1 MHNIINDNKGKETI
15 MEEANPTDKANQ
27 DKVAALANARYSSLP
42 QRRPG
47 DLMGGA
53 KSTSFARRGPP
64 PPIKI
69 AGGSSFKNNPFLQ
82 KK

>member
-1 MHNIINDNKGKETI
+1 MKTDTQ
-15 MEEANPTDKANQ
+15 MEETNTDDTNLSNQ
-27 DKVAALANARYSSLP
+27 EKLARQANARFGSLP
-42 QRRPG
+42 AERPT

-69 AGGSSFKNNPFLQ
+69 NSGSCFRDNPFL
-82 KK
+82 KKK

>member
-1 MHNIINDNKGKETI
+1 
-15 MEEANPTDKANQ
+15 MEESGINNQ
-27 DKVAALANARYSSLP
+27 EKVAAAANARFSSLP
-42 QRRPG
+42 MERPG

-69 AGGSSFKNNPFLQ
+69 DSGLSLKDNPFL
-82 KK
+82 KKK

>member
-1 MHNIINDNKGKETI
+1 MDEEKQTGRDNL
-15 MEEANPTDKANQ
+15 
-27 DKVAALANARYSSLP
+27 AAAANARFSSLP
-42 QRRPG
+42 MERPG

-53 KSTSFARRGPP
+53 RSTSFARRGPP

-69 AGGSSFKNNPFLQ
+69 NSATSLKDNPFFQ

>member
-1 MHNIINDNKGKETI
+1 
-15 MEEANPTDKANQ
+15 MEEADQTDKANQ
-27 DKVAALANARYSSLP
+27 EKVAALANARFSSLP
-42 QRRPG
+42 SARPG

-69 AGGSSFKNNPFLQ
+69 NSGSSLKDNPFLQ